1 MIFEIIMSK
10 NIFSVLKHDDSD
22 DEKKPVQPQAPRPTK
37 KERRETDQKLRDT
50 YGDSS
55 NKEAHKPS
63 HNPPRNKGD
72 YASGQKRPFERHSG
86 TGRPAFTNDFK
97 KGGHGKG
104 NAGHNEKA
112 PQEQNEENQNNEEQP
127 KVEEKKPEIEE
138 IITPDEYIAKS
149 GLQFNF
155 LANEEPIKNTK
166 PVVINDPNVKL
177 VQQKVKDEPAFNSK
191 KAKNPDSLIQGSKNI
206 IDDQSSAQR
215 NNFGKRKNS
224 PQQKKRIEYN
234 EENFPALG

>member
-1 MIFEIIMSK
+1 MSK

-22 DEKKPVQPQAPRPTK
+22 DEKKPVEPQAPRPTK

-50 YGDSS
+50 FGDSS

-86 TGRPAFTNDFK
+86 TGQQAFGNNFK

-104 NAGHNEKA
+104 NVGHHEKIA
-112 PQEQNEENQNNEEQP
+112 QENGEGNQNNEEQP
-127 KVEEKKPEIEE
+127 QVEEKKPEIEE
-138 IITPDEYIAKS
+138 IITPDEFIAKS
-149 GLQFNF
+149 GLNYNF
-155 LANEEPIKNTK
+155 MATEEPIKNTK

-177 VQQKVKDEPAFNSK
+177 VQQKVKDEHVFHSK
-191 KAKNPDSLIQGSKNI
+191 KAKNPDSLIHSSKNI
-206 IDDQSSAQR
+206 IDSQSSNNR

-224 PQQKKRIEYN
+224 PQNKKPIVFN